1 MANKKFDLAKAVAEN
16 QQSEIVNTTDVAST
30 LKDMGVKMPK
40 KKVEES
46 RTCVIMRKDQ
56 MQKVKLIG
64 LKNGMS
70 IKDVFI
76 AAVDE
81 YISKYEKENGGLG
94 I

>member
-1 MANKKFDLAKAVAEN
+1 MANNKFDLKKAVAAN

-30 LKDMGVKMPK
+30 LKNMGVKMPK
-40 KKVEES
+40 KKVEEA

-64 LKNGMS
+64 LKNGLS
-70 IKDVFI
+70 IKDVFESAI
-76 AAVDE
+76 DE
-81 YISKYEKENGGLG
+81 YISKYEKENGALG